1 MNDNKHEKLDGTDI
15 VTENRAVS
23 KLQNFWYH
31 NKWTVIIVTF
41 FVAVIVVCSVQMLT
55 KEKYDLTVV
64 YGGTVHMDAEQ
75 REAFLS
81 CVQGALPEDYD
92 KDSKKSV
99 ALIDYQV
106 FSTDEL
112 YEEVETVIDGQETVV
127 LEEKVAAHWNT
138 EQYESLQSALRM
150 GEYSI
155 CFASPY
161 VYQTLLA
168 DKAVRISDVTDVPVI
183 TYDGKAVELRDT
195 DFYYYNEAMQV
206 LPEDTVICLLPQ
218 FTVGASSQDDVYAR
232 SVALFVEIITYDVV
246 E

>member
-1 MNDNKHEKLDGTDI
+1 MNDNKNDKIESTEI
-15 VTENRAVS
+15 VTDNRALG

-41 FVAVIVVCSVQMLT
+41 FVAVVAVCTVQMFT
-55 KEKYDLTVV
+55 REKYDLAVV

-81 CVQGALPEDYD
+81 CIEGALPEDYD
-92 KDSKKSV
+92 KNGERSV

-106 FSTDEL
+106 FSADEL
-112 YEEVETVIDGQETVV
+112 YVEVETVIDGLETVV
-127 LEEKVAAHWNT
+127 MQEQVATHWNS
-138 EQYESLQSALRM
+138 EQYEGLQSALRG
-150 GEYSI
+150 GEYSLY
-155 CFASPY
+155 FASPY

-168 DKAVRISDVTDVPVI
+168 DKAVRISDVTDVPVLS
-183 TYDGKAVELRDT
+183 YDGKAVELGDT
-195 DFYYYNEAMQV
+195 DFYHCNQAVQV

-218 FTVGASSQDDVYAR
+218 YKVGASSRDDIYER
-232 SVALFVEIITYDVV
+232 SAALFVEIITYAAV